1 MKSKTGAGILLVG
14 VFLLGAVTGTVSHS
28 LYQSHVEAASAKSRV
43 KGSQRIVDD
52 LAKGLDLGTE
62 QKEQLQG
69 IVSRSRE
76 RYRTLSVQFRPQYQ
90 VIRNETNQEI
100 RQILREDQKA
110 QFEKIIAEWDKQ
122 RKSRASS
129 RQAN

>member
-1 MKSKTGAGILLVG
+1 MKSRTRAGILLAG
-14 VFLLGAVTGTVSHS
+14 VFVLGAVTGVVSHS
-28 LYQSHVEAASAKSRV
+28 LYQSHVEAASDKFRL

-52 LAKGLDLGTE
+52 LAKGLDLTTE
-62 QKEQLQG
+62 QKEKLQG

-76 RYRTLSVQFRPQYQ
+76 RYHALSVQFRPQYQ

-110 QFEKIIAEWDKQ
+110 QFEKIISEWDNR
-122 RKSRASS
+122 RKSRAS

>member
-1 MKSKTGAGILLVG
+1 MKSRTRAGILLAG
-14 VFLLGAVTGTVSHS
+14 VFVLGAVTGVVSHS
-28 LYQSHVEAASAKSRV
+28 LYKNHVEAASATSRL

-52 LAKGLDLGTE
+52 LAKGLDLSTE
-62 QKEQLQG
+62 QKEKLQG

-76 RYRTLSVQFRPQYQ
+76 RYKALSLQFRPQYQ

-110 QFEKIIAEWDKQ
+110 QFEKIISEWDKR
-122 RKSRASS
+122 RKSRAS